1 VAVVLLAFLFRSLWL
16 PVLGLA
22 LVHDDGPAKADF
34 AVSLGGDYYGQRVE
48 EAAGLVRAGY
58 VPQVLVSGPAII
70 YGAVERD
77 LAIAFV
83 VHQGF
88 PQEWF
93 WGIPGHAL
101 STREE
106 AHEVL
111 SELRRRNAQ
120 SFLLVTSD
128 YHSARAGRT
137 FRAVAREMGYTPR
150 MRTVVA
156 PDHYF
161 QVANWW
167 HSREGR
173 KTIFLEWS
181 KTVGAAIGL

>member
-1 VAVVLLAFLFRSLWL
+1 VVLAFLFRSLWL

-48 EAAGLVRAGY
+48 KAAALVRAGY
-58 VPQVLVSGPAII
+58 VPRVLVSGPTVI
-70 YGAVERD
+70 YGVNERD
-77 LAIAFV
+77 LAIAFIV
-83 VHQGF
+83 RQGF

-93 WGIPGHAL
+93 SAIPGHAL

-111 SELRRRNAQ
+111 AELRRRNAQ
-120 SFLLVTSD
+120 SLLLVTSD
-128 YHSARAGRT
+128 YHSGRAART

-156 PDHYF
+156 PNRYF
-161 QVANWW
+161 QIATWW
-167 HSREGR
+167 RSREGQ
-173 KTIFLEWS
+173 
-181 KTVGAAIGL
+181 KTVFVEWWKTVAAVFGI